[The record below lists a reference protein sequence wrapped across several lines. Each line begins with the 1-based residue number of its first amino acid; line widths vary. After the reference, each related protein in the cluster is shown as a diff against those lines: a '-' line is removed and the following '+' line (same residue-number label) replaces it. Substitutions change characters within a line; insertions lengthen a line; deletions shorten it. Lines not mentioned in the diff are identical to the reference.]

1 MPEKILIVD
10 DHADTVDMLQLVLRD
25 AGYAVRSARNA
36 EEAYRKAQTFV
47 PDLLLLDLMLP
58 DLNAYELMDR
68 LRNAPATARTP
79 MMVMTGLPGEL
90 PQVLAT
96 NAAPMGGT
104 DRVQIAGHYCALR
117 SALFSAAS
125 ISSQDGARQRRTSSG
140 VPDTRTLPSQK
151 KPR

>member
-96 NAAPMGGT
+96 NAGADGYIRKPFEFSKLLAKVSSAMH
-104 DRVQIAGHYCALR
+104 AHALR
-117 SALFSAAS
+117 WHELQTA
-125 ISSQDGARQRRTSSG
+125 
-140 VPDTRTLPSQK
+140 VPA
-151 KPR
+151 